1 MALLL
6 EHARTFPV
14 DVDRAFDVVLPT
26 PLPELFSRRYAAIPP
41 IREVRD
47 QQGVWGTVGQT
58 RTIRLADGGTL
69 RETLTSVDR
78 PRSFG
83 YRITDV
89 TGPMKPL
96 VTELE
101 GEWRFDP
108 AGIGVRITWAWN
120 VHPRGALGR
129 AAMPVFARMWQ
140 GYARQAM
147 EEIERLLVPR
157 S

>member
-1 MALLL
+1 MTLQL
-6 EHARTFPV
+6 ERARTFPV
-14 DVDRAFDVVLPT
+14 DVDRAFEVVLAT

-47 QQGVWGTVGQT
+47 QQGPWATVGQT
-58 RTIRLADGGTL
+58 RTIRLADGGSL

-83 YRITDV
+83 YRLTEV

-96 VTELE
+96 VTEIE
-101 GEWRFDP
+101 GAWRFTP
-108 AGIGVRITWAWN
+108 AGTGVQITWAWT
-120 VHPRGALGR
+120 VHPRGTPGR
-129 AAMPVFARMWQ
+129 LAMPVFARMWQ

-147 EEIERLLVPR
+147 EQIERLLVL
-157 S
+157 

>member
-1 MALLL
+1 MALSL

-14 DVDRAFDVVLPT
+14 AVDRAFDVVLPT

-47 QQGVWGTVGQT
+47 QQGPWETVGQT

-69 RETLTSVDR
+69 RETLTSLDR

-83 YRITDV
+83 YRLADI

-96 VTELE
+96 VTEVE
-101 GEWRFDP
+101 GEWRFVP
-108 AGIGVRITWAWN
+108 AGTGVRITWAWI
-120 VHPRGALGR
+120 VHPRGGLGR

-140 GYARQAM
+140 GYARQGM
-147 EEIERLLVPR
+147 EQIERLLVPR
-157 S
+157 P